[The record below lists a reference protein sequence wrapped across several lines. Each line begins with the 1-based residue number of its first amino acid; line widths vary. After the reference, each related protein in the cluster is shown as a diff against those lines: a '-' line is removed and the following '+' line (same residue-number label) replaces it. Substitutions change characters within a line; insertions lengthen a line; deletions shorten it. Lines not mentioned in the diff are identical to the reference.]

1 MNTVVLG
8 DLSARPPLGAG
19 FILERLEALVCAGAL
34 LGMVLLPIGDLLLR
48 AMTHANIPGAVEYT
62 QHLSLWVG
70 FFGAVVAAR
79 HGRHLSLTAPPTAVP
94 RAIQRQG
101 WLSATLSQAI
111 TQTIAPAIAPTLS
124 ATISL
129 CLAVASWHFLAT
141 ELDSPLRIGG
151 WLSIPAAASVLP
163 IAFAL
168 MSMHFIA
175 RAGSRTVQVSTLC
188 AVLVLAVAFH
198 FVDGPSLPVHVVAT
212 LAGLLALGAVV
223 GLPIFVMLGGIALV
237 LFYGDGVPAAAI
249 PVEAYRLVVSPT
261 IPAIPLFT
269 LAGFVLASGKAASRL
284 VRLFNALFGWLPGGT
299 VIAATLVCAFF
310 SAFTGASGVTIL
322 ALGGLLLPALRA
334 AGNDESFSVGLITS
348 TGSIGLLFPPS
359 LAVILYGVVAQ
370 VPIPDLF
377 RAGVLPGVLMVA
389 AICTYGVLRS
399 RRNASATVP
408 FDAREAMGALWESR
422 FELLLPVAVLTALFG
437 GFATLIEAAAM
448 SACYVIVIEFGV
460 RRDLSLWE
468 DLPRLLLRCATLLG
482 GLFAIIGVAMG
493 LTSYLVDAMVPM
505 KLVAWVAAHVE
516 SRVAFL
522 LMLNALLLVVGCLM
536 DIFSAI
542 FVVLPLI
549 IPASQ
554 LFQVDPL
561 HLGMIFLINLEI
573 GYLTPPVGMNLFLAS
588 YRLEKPII
596 EVYRSV
602 LPFLAVLFAVL
613 LLITFVPSL
622 VLGAQ

>member
-1 MNTVVLG
+1 MNTVVLS
-8 DLSARPPLGAG
+8 DFSARPPLSAG
-19 FILERLEALVCAGAL
+19 FILERLEALVCAGSL

-48 AMTHANIPGAVEYT
+48 AVTHANIPGAVEYT

-79 HGRHLSLTAPPTAVP
+79 QGRHLSLAAQPTSAS
-94 RAIQRQG
+94 RANRSRR
-101 WLSATLSQAI
+101 WL
-111 TQTIAPAIAPTLS
+111 IATLS

-129 CLAVASWHFLAT
+129 CLAVASWKFLAT

-168 MSMHFIA
+168 MSVHFVA
-175 RAGSRTVQVSTLC
+175 RAGSPRIQTWTLC
-188 AVLVLAVAFH
+188 TALALAATFQ
-198 FVDGPSLPVHVVAT
+198 FVDGAVLPVPVVAT
-212 LAGLLALGAVV
+212 LVGLLAVGAVV

-249 PVEAYRLVVSPT
+249 PVEVYRLVVSPT

-269 LAGFVLASGKAASRL
+269 LAGFVLASGNAASRL
-284 VRLFNALFGWLPGGT
+284 VRLFHALFGWLPGGT
-299 VIAATLVCAFF
+299 VIAAILVCAFF

-334 AGNDESFSVGLITS
+334 AGNDESFSTGLITS

-377 RAGVLPGVLMVA
+377 RAGVLPGVLMVS
-389 AICTYGVLRS
+389 AICLYGVLRS

-448 SACYVIVIEFGV
+448 SAFYVIVIEVGV
-460 RRDLSLWE
+460 RRDLSLRE

-522 LMLNALLLVVGCLM
+522 LMLNVLLLIVGCLM

-542 FVVLPLI
+542 FIVAPLI

-554 LFQVDPL
+554 LFHVDPL
-561 HLGMIFLINLEI
+561 HLGIIFLLNLEI

-588 YRLEKPII
+588 YRLEKPIV
-596 EVYRSV
+596 EVSRSV
-602 LPFLAVLFAVL
+602 LPFLAVLVVVL
-613 LLITFVPSL
+613 LLITFIPSL